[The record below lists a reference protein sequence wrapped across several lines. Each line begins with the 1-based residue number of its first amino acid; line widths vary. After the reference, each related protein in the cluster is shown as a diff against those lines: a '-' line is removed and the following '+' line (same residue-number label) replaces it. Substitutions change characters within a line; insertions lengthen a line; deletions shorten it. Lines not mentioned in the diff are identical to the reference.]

1 MGFAV
6 TLADISRRC
15 FHRSLINIGNREPRA
30 FFCEGNGQLSANAAG
45 GTCDQYALILES
57 HVRSP

>member
-1 MGFAV
+1 MGFAIA
-6 TLADISRRC
+6 LADISSGC
-15 FHRSLINIGNREPRA
+15 FHRSLINIRDCQPRA
-30 FFCEGNGQLSANAAG
+30 FFSEGDGQLSANAAG